1 LTPVSDRCIIVPP
14 IRDDNHSSKAAG
26 AMIEIRR
33 ITTRDP
39 FYEQECSLREDV
51 LLAPIGF
58 DMARFREEYAGVE
71 EGAEHYVA
79 ILDHPKGPRVVG
91 CALLL
96 IDEADPSLGK
106 LVQMAID
113 RQRQGEGIGRRLL
126 ATIESRA
133 FGELGLDQLF
143 CHAQTT
149 AIGFYEALGWATDSD
164 EFHEAGIVHRRM
176 ILRA

>member
-1 LTPVSDRCIIVPP
+1 
-14 IRDDNHSSKAAG
+14 
-26 AMIEIRR
+26 MIEIRR
-33 ITTRDP
+33 ITTDDP
-39 FYEQECSLREDV
+39 LYEQECRLREDV
-51 LLAPIGF
+51 LLAPIGL
-58 DMARFREEYAGVE
+58 DIDGFRRSYEGVDE
-71 EGAEHYVA
+71 SAEHFVA

-96 IDEADPSLGK
+96 VDEADPGLGK

-133 FGELGLDQLF
+133 FGELGLDRLF

-149 AIGFYEALGWATDSD
+149 AIGFYEALGWAPDSD
-164 EFHEAGIVHRRM
+164 EFTEAGIIHRRM
-176 ILRA
+176 MLRA